1 MKVKLISRT
10 SGVGDLEGRSID
22 DIILYNARISSP
34 KDVEEKFKSPEGLL
48 RHCALNQHWSIY
60 DTCNLG
66 FEIETSR
73 DIGRQLIRHS
83 SIHPQE
89 FSQRYEKAIGIEDI
103 ELRAQCDNN
112 RQSSSEVFDPEITSP
127 YYPNFKEGSLEVI
140 KYCFLQTE
148 MLYDKLLEAGVARE
162 CARGILPGATTSK
175 LNMNGTIRS
184 WITFLN
190 ARLHDTA
197 QKEARDIAEAIKN
210 AFIEQCPIIAKT
222 FFNFETHGNI
232 HVLERI
238 VLEKYGVYNKIIEN
252 ENK

>member
-1 MKVKLISRT
+1 MKVTLISKT
-10 SGVGDLEGRSID
+10 SGCNQLEGRTID
-22 DIILYNARISSP
+22 EIVLYNARISSP
-34 KDVEEKFKSPEGLL
+34 KSVLEKFDSPTGLL

-89 FSQRYEKAIGIEDI
+89 FSQRYEKAVGIELI
-103 ELRAQCDNN
+103 ELRQQHDNN
-112 RQSSSEVFDPEITSP
+112 RQSSTDVFNPVLGGYRNFTANEIM
-127 YYPNFKEGSLEVI
+127 NHALEQI
-140 KYCFLQTE
+140 E
-148 MLYDKLLEAGVARE
+148 DLYNALLDAGVARE

-197 QKEARDIAEAIKN
+197 QKEARDIANAIKD
-210 AFIEQCPIIAKT
+210 AFIEQCPIIAET

-238 VLEKYGVYNKIIEN
+238 VLEKYGVYNHVI
-252 ENK
+252 NKD